1 MLAVSLGLARPA
13 AGGDWT
19 IVPRVDVRE
28 GYSSNVRSVPEGEES
43 DLITTATAGTSVVGR
58 GARLNFN
65 FDYSLSRDKFVDNSE
80 LNSDRQNLI
89 GSGSTELWQDHLF
102 LDARAAISQESLARS
117 GITAAGDRTLTEN
130 ESEVVTFTATPLLT
144 RNYGRWATSETFYRY
159 SETRFLETDQ
169 GEEEGVAAAAAPQGS
184 RSHELSTLV
193 RSGPKFSRLAW
204 ELSTSFLRTH
214 RGQGNVLYDR
224 KADLSGEYVVTREFA
239 VLARIGQQTM
249 DDVSLA
255 EDVDGMAWSAGVRV
269 QPGPRTVATV
279 EYGHQFGD
287 PTWTGELGYKINS
300 LSTIS
305 ASLTVNLASQQQ
317 VLTNALN
324 GIVENELGS
333 LVDPVTGLDANPN
346 DLGFDFIDQV
356 AKTQTFN
363 VNFSGSTV
371 DTRNR
376 FSVNGSLST
385 RELDANNKDSVANLV
400 GTYSRQMTPNL
411 VGRVQGNLSQTIQTS
426 GVGAGDATLRSNAS
440 LTYTISDTMVG
451 ILDYNYVRQDSEARG
466 IVQENLISVNLRR
479 TF

>member
-1 MLAVSLGLARPA
+1 
-13 AGGDWT
+13 
-19 IVPRVDVRE
+19 
-28 GYSSNVRSVPEGEES
+28 
-43 DLITTATAGTSVVGR
+43 
-58 GARLNFN
+58 
-65 FDYSLSRDKFVDNSE
+65 
-80 LNSDRQNLI
+80 
-89 GSGSTELWQDHLF
+89 
-102 LDARAAISQESLARS
+102 
-117 GITAAGDRTLTEN
+117 
-130 ESEVVTFTATPLLT
+130 
-144 RNYGRWATSETFYRY
+144 
-159 SETRFLETDQ
+159 
-169 GEEEGVAAAAAPQGS
+169 
-184 RSHELSTLV
+184 
-193 RSGPKFSRLAW
+193 
-204 ELSTSFLRTH
+204 
-214 RGQGNVLYDR
+214 
-224 KADLSGEYVVTREFA
+224 
-239 VLARIGQQTM
+239 
-249 DDVSLA
+249 
-255 EDVDGMAWSAGVRV
+255 
-269 QPGPRTVATV
+269 
-279 EYGHQFGD
+279 
-287 PTWTGELGYKINS
+287 GELGYKINS